1 MLMRE
6 YYGHDRAGEAMA
18 GKGSPQTLAKVIA
31 MRAQDS
37 DALRLHVLGRDGGAA
52 SVTEKRFSSVAS
64 ATACRIRSV
73 PR

>member
-31 MRAQDS
+31 MRARDS
-37 DALRLHVLGRDGGAA
+37 NALRLHALGRDGGQKEM
-52 SVTEKRFSSVAS
+52 TRDDE
-64 ATACRIRSV
+64 T
-73 PR
+73 